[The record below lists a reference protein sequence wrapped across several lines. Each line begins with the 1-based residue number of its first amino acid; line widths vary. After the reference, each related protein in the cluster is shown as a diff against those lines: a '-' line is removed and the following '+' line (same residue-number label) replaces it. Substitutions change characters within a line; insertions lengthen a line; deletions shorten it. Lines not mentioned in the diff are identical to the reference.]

1 MNSINIIKK
10 SLIGCGTLWSAA
22 SRRRYAQ
29 PRQNISFESGVA
41 TPHSITYALHS
52 PCNHGLT
59 LRKPFLVF
67 ILLLFVPGCGNKEL
81 WPLEKGNYWEYGMR
95 MKGNLIIARTRF
107 EVISV
112 RETGGEKIA
121 EIEVKDPANQRLDS
135 QFTLV
140 SSSQGV
146 YETDRK
152 TFNQISEGYN
162 ETTTEYVPGTG
173 KPYLIVP
180 DAKPGGKWDFEYTL
194 RNSAAGG
201 DTGISGSAAVEGKQT
216 FGTPIGRFKTI
227 KVTQTLQ
234 RKGAIDTEYKS
245 YWFQRGVGPVKM
257 EVNNAA
263 GDSVLMLVKAKV
275 GRKIYG
281 KKD

>member
-1 MNSINIIKK
+1 MNSKFTHKIFRTGAHK
-10 SLIGCGTLWSAA
+10 SRHSRESGNPFILSAYTPSGSTFHRIARPLSIFLILFFVSGCG
-22 SRRRYAQ
+22 
-29 PRQNISFESGVA
+29 
-41 TPHSITYALHS
+41 
-52 PCNHGLT
+52 
-59 LRKPFLVF
+59 K
-67 ILLLFVPGCGNKEL
+67 KEL

-95 MKGNLIIARTRF
+95 MKGGLIIARTRF

-121 EIEVKDPANQRLDS
+121 EIEVKDPASQRLDS
-135 QFTLV
+135 RFTLV

-152 TFNQISEGYN
+152 TFNQTTEGYN
-162 ETTTEYVPGTG
+162 EAATEYIPGTG

-180 DAKPGGKWDFEYTL
+180 DAKPGGRWDFEYTL
-194 RNSAAGG
+194 RNNASGE
-201 DTGISGSAAVEGKQT
+201 DIGISGSAAVEGRQT
-216 FGTPIGRFKTI
+216 FSTPIGRFKTI
-227 KVTQTLQ
+227 KVTQTIQ

-245 YWFQRGVGPVKM
+245 CWFQSGVGLVKM
-257 EVNNAA
+257 EINNAA